1 MSFFKRSDIPTHL
14 LGYELLDLAL
24 LDDTV
29 NNPSCYPR
37 YLGIRLSRS
46 DMTKLKQLLEARQN
60 DRFIDD
66 GPEMFF
72 DDSDSEVDSEVDS
85 EDDLSSSSSMDYD
98 ADTSCDDESSSE
110 DEPSV
115 KQEPIDTDEP
125 ESQQHEMVADDR
137 DVKQEP
143 MDIDEPESQ
152 QHEMVA
158 DDRDVKQEV
167 KEEPV
172 DNSYKAL
179 LERNG
184 LLAMEAYNEFNRR
197 TRVPTDDSEESDEV

>member
-85 EDDLSSSSSMDYD
+85 KDNLSSSSSMDYD

-110 DEPSV
+110 DEPS
-115 KQEPIDTDEP
+115 
-125 ESQQHEMVADDR
+125 
-137 DVKQEP
+137 VKQEP